1 MAWQGIPFIPE
12 HIISNSY
19 LAISK
24 VPKIIIDSGFAW
36 EAVIATVAGSFIA
49 GAIPALIAWKS
60 ITNSNKLLTSQ
71 LKLTQSIE
79 MNNKIRDFS
88 AQYAAEVEIIGSLML
103 AKRKVLI
110 AAGKSIEMQDV
121 SELFEAAR
129 KLNSYTNSVLLLL
142 NTDNPEYKSIEKSF
156 KNCESIIREATKKEI
171 PLDAVNL
178 PGIENAI
185 NEFLNNMRRYLKIE
199 MSYT

>member
-142 NTDNPEYKSIEKSF
+142 NTDNLEYKSIEKSF

-185 NEFLNNMRRYLKIE
+185 NEFLNIMRRYLKIE
-199 MSYT
+199 MKS

>member
-1 MAWQGIPFIPE
+1 MAWLGIPFI
-12 HIISNSY
+12 HDYIVSDNY

-24 VPKIIIDSGFAW
+24 LPKIIIDSGFAW
-36 EAVIATVAGSFIA
+36 ETVIATVASSFIA
-49 GAIPALIAWKS
+49 GSIPALIAWKS
-60 ITNSNKLLTSQ
+60 ITNSNKLLISQ

-88 AQYAAEVEIIGSLML
+88 AQYTAEVEIIGSLML

-110 AAGKSIEMQDV
+110 AAGQHIGMQDI

-156 KNCESIIREATKKEI
+156 KICENVIREAMKKEI
-171 PLDAVNL
+171 PLEADNI

-185 NEFLNNMRRYLKIE
+185 DEFLKNMRRYLKIE
-199 MSYT
+199 MSYM